1 MTNKEL
7 ELYVAY
13 VFNRRSELE
22 EDLNTLQNN
31 VRWRRIDYIDL
42 LELLIAL
49 VRLDTFNEITNSLD
63 ILLGLRPVS
72 LRRRFRHDKSIF

>member
-13 VFNRRSELE
+13 VFNRRAQLE
-22 EDLNTLQNN
+22 EDIHELQNN
-31 VRWRRIDYIDL
+31 VRWRLIDYIDL

-49 VRLDTFNEITNSLD
+49 VKLDTFNEITGSLD
-63 ILLGLRPVS
+63 VLFGLRPA
-72 LRRRFRHDKSIF
+72 LRRRFRHDKNNF